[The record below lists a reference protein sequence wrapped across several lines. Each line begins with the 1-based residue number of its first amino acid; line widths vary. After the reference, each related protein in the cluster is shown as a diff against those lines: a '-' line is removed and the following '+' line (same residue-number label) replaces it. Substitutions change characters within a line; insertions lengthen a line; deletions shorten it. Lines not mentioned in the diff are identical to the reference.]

1 MTAGTAKIRSNKKS
15 SAGEASFLPFLRM
28 YSEGQLQNSLLR
40 KLKGDSKM
48 EKQIIAL
55 ADKLKSLRDTKSDV
69 DAESKFL
76 GGEIERLTAEL
87 SELMTESEMP
97 SFTHSGYTFSLS
109 TRTFASPLAGD
120 KESLYT
126 ALRENGYGDLIT
138 ESVNSNTL
146 SSTVSGLIEE
156 NDDTLPEWL
165 IGKVNT
171 YDKVSVRISKSNK
184 K

>member
-1 MTAGTAKIRSNKKS
+1 
-15 SAGEASFLPFLRM
+15 
-28 YSEGQLQNSLLR
+28 
-40 KLKGDSKM
+40 M
-48 EKQIIAL
+48 EKQILAL

-76 GGEIERLTAEL
+76 GGEIEQVTAEL
-87 SELMTESEMP
+87 SELMTENEMP

-120 KESLYT
+120 KENLYT

-138 ESVNSNTL
+138 ETVNSNTL

-171 YDKVSVRISKSNK
+171 HDKVSVRITKSNK